1 MRPFLTVLLTL
12 LLTMACSCSSS
23 NEKMPTETPQASSN
37 EIQLSAARGR
47 IHLPNPFPSDW
58 PLTQA
63 QAEFLILYKA
73 ETIARLSVDPQ
84 ELLKVGFQS
93 PKELVA
99 FAWQLLE
106 TDLTPIERDMPYLRG
121 AGFVRQKLF
130 VLIALH
136 GDEEDAARLLER
148 LKGVVQKSYLEESVG
163 EYLEHTMLAESMGL
177 FLMRD
182 HFMPQ
187 KDRARMQ
194 EIEDYLLSCTRYG
207 TPTCWPR
214 EDDLGPDDEMR
225 RYALMAL
232 AISCG
237 ERGQARIQE
246 YAEMPGDFSRI
257 IADVNFK
264 LRDQVLSHGEEI
276 PKTLSPVLPREK

>member
-1 MRPFLTVLLTL
+1 MAFLTVLTTL
-12 LLTMACSCSSS
+12 LLAAVYSCSSS
-23 NEKMPTETPQASSN
+23 GEKNLSKTPQSSTDGP
-37 EIQLSAARGR
+37 QLSAARGP

-73 ETIARLSVDPQ
+73 EAIARLSVDPQ

-106 TDLTPIERDMPYLRG
+106 TDLTPIERDMPILRG

-130 VLIALH
+130 VVIALH

-148 LKGVVQKSYLEESVG
+148 LKGVVQKSHLEESFG

-225 RYALMAL
+225 RYALKAL

-237 ERGQARIQE
+237 ERGRARIQE
-246 YAEMPGDFSRI
+246 YADDPQYEFSHI
-257 IADVNFK
+257 IAEHCFK

-276 PKTLSPVLPREK
+276 PKMLSPVLPREK